1 MIKNFVVSYLT
12 IGILCAVMY
21 ATEVLIKWM

>member
-1 MIKNFVVSYLT
+1 MIKNFVVSYVA

>member
-1 MIKNFVVSYLT
+1 MIKDFVVAYVT
-12 IGILCAVMY
+12 IGILCAAMY